1 MSKIIETYYKQANVM
16 PLLLKQKMLK
26 LQRNTDILKEF
37 EYWIEHN
44 EYLQP
49 GVSVEGY
56 TAKSLSELSKYRQ
69 IIPAG
74 RLADYKYYNME
85 AVILRAFEVSDKLV
99 ADAARTK

>member
-1 MSKIIETYYKQANVM
+1 MKRLTGQKLEGRTSLLVEYPGEYKKGSARFGEPYY
-16 PLLLKQKMLK
+16 PIDREECRLLYQK
-26 LQRNTDILKEF
+26 
-37 EYWIEHN
+37 Y
-44 EYLQP
+44 
-49 GVSVEGY
+49 
-56 TAKSLSELSKYRQ
+56 LSELSKYRQ

>member
-26 LQRNTDILKEF
+26 LKRNTDILKEF

-56 TAKSLSELSKYRQ
+56 TAKSLSELSLY
-69 IIPAG
+69 IDG
-74 RLADYKYYNME
+74 E
-85 AVILRAFEVSDKLV
+85 AAFMLLIELREYPEKAFRRIKSGFKI
-99 ADAARTK
+99 K